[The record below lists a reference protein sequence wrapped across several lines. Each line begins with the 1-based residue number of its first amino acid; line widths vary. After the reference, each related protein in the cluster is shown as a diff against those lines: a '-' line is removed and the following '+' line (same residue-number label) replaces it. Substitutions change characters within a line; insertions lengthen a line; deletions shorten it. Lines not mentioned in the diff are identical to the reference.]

1 MDNDAKKLAIIIV
14 SKRNV
19 DKLFISAQSEPDLL
33 KQAQL
38 FRDIG
43 SELERCHTQLDKE
56 GLLDDS

>member
-1 MDNDAKKLAIIIV
+1 MDDDAKKLAIIIV
-14 SKRNV
+14 SKRHV
-19 DKLFISAQSEPDLL
+19 DKIFESAQKEVDLL

-43 SELERCHTQLDKE
+43 SELERCHSQLTKE